1 MSWQLQEAKNRLSQL
16 VQEADQSGPQVITV
30 HGREAA
36 VLISAKDYRKLQG
49 REGSRVDFLR
59 KSPWADS
66 DIPIERDRDT
76 GREVDL

>member
-49 REGSRVDFLR
+49 QEGSLADFLR

-66 DIPIERDRDT
+66 GIPIERDRDT